1 MIFSIIAEKAFD
13 EAYHQFWYNLSIQW
27 LYMEHPK
34 GYINKPTANI
44 QLSGKEVKD
53 FPKTSGTV
61 QGCPLSPILFNIVVE
76 VSYPE

>member
-13 EAYHQFWYNLSIQW
+13 KVSHQFWYNLSIQW

-44 QLSGKEVKD
+44 QLSGKEAKD
-53 FPKTSGTV
+53 LSKRSRIV